1 MQVYQQLN
9 GMLASQREMVE
20 TIDNNVED
28 TVANVESAQDMWLK
42 YLDSI
47 SSNRMLALKI
57 FSVLLFF
64 GLFFIVFLK

>member
-1 MQVYQQLN
+1 LTLIN
-9 GMLASQREMVE
+9 AILTRILSLK
-20 TIDNNVED
+20 D

>member
-1 MQVYQQLN
+1 
-9 GMLASQREMVE
+9 MLASQREMVE

>member
-1 MQVYQQLN
+1 MN